1 LAFIHNISPSAADD
15 NDLVLQ
21 FRQTGDI
28 KLLGALY
35 DRYLEL
41 VYGVCL
47 KYLKETESAK
57 DAVMEIF
64 IQLGDKLNRHEVA
77 NFRSWLYSVA
87 KNHCL
92 MQLRSASKVKAV
104 NFDEGIMQLQAEM
117 HPPDGNEK
125 EWQLDQLTKCMETL
139 PADQK
144 QIVSLFYLQEKCY
157 KEIAEISGFEWNR
170 VRSLVQNGRRNL
182 KICMDNNSIKD
193 GAIMKDIKIS
203 SRKDG

>member
-1 LAFIHNISPSAADD
+1 LAFIHNISPSTAND

-21 FRQTGDI
+21 YRQTGDI
-28 KLLGALY
+28 KILGALY
-35 DRYLEL
+35 ERYMEL

-47 KYLKETESAK
+47 KYLKEPEAAK

-64 IQLGDKLNRHEVA
+64 GQLGDKLMRHEVA

-92 MQLRSASKVKAV
+92 MQLRSASKTKAV
-104 NFDEGIMQLQAEM
+104 NFDEGIMQLHTEM
-117 HPPDGNEK
+117 HPPEGNEK
-125 EWQLDQLTKCMETL
+125 EWQLELLTKCLETL
-139 PADQK
+139 SADQK
-144 QIVSLFYLQEKCY
+144 QIISLFYLQEKCY
-157 KEIAEISGFEWNR
+157 KEIAEMSGFEWNR

-182 KICMDNNSIKD
+182 KICMDNNDDEGK
-193 GAIMKDIKIS
+193 AIIKDIKLS